1 MQLPRTLL
9 AASSLFWIPA
19 CSAFAQE
26 PATTGTMITDSGAYR
41 VSAMKARKVQRSRS
55 EPRIEAAP
63 APSSSS
69 FSSRGHTDFD
79 PASVEADRAGKAAKL
94 ALAER
99 ERERNARIDP
109 GSTGCVIKPVMT
121 NADMAACRAD

>member
-26 PATTGTMITDSGAYR
+26 PATTGTTITDSGAYR

-99 ERERNARIDP
+99 ERNARIGP
-109 GSTGCVIKPVMT
+109 GSAGCVIKPVMT